1 MSAAAASQLSCLI
14 GISHGVPFRC
24 WRGRASQPAH
34 PKVGHWFLSPRL
46 NMALQEYKAKRDFRQ
61 TSEPSGRTPVGRKDE
76 QPAFVIQKH
85 AASHL
90 HYDFRLEMA
99 GVLKSWAVPKGF
111 PVKRGD
117 RRLAVEVEDH
127 PLEYG
132 GFEGTIPEGNYGA
145 GTVMLWDRGTY
156 TVSGENALEALRSG
170 KIHFWLKGK
179 KLKGEWTL
187 VRMRHF
193 EGAKPQWLL
202 LKSSSDLEPLSREA
216 EDQSV
221 LSKRSMDQIAG
232 SARSRQWT
240 SNRVESDAKKVLPRS
255 RSVRATRQAV
265 DTARPRSRV
274 GRAVLNAPRPAK
286 DRPAYLEGKQARNPT
301 AESQDRRQS
310 RRAARLNEPSW
321 SNPGI
326 DLSRLPARQ
335 VEFAE
340 PMKALLVGDLPHGA
354 QWVYEIKF
362 DGVRALALKKGKSV
376 ELISRS
382 GKDLGQKYHSV
393 IEALAALPADQ
404 VILDGE
410 VVAVDSQGR
419 SAFQLLQSYQSAGR
433 SRPPLFYYVF
443 DVLQLE
449 GKDLAGLPLWQRK
462 AVLEKVIAD
471 LGSTVRFSGNI
482 QADSER
488 LMREMRAR
496 GLEGLIAKRK
506 ESRYESGRRSGAWV
520 KFKWTNEQEFVIG
533 GYTRPQGARSNFGAI
548 LVGYYENDRL
558 LFAAK
563 VGTGFN
569 EQTLKKL
576 FGKFQKLVQPDCP
589 FANLPEKFP
598 GLSSGLGPAEMRRC
612 TWLRPELV
620 CQVRFAEWTRDNHLR
635 QPAFLGLR
643 EDKSA
648 REVVRERPRPVH

>member
-1 MSAAAASQLSCLI
+1 
-14 GISHGVPFRC
+14 
-24 WRGRASQPAH
+24 
-34 PKVGHWFLSPRL
+34 
-46 NMALQEYKAKRDFRQ
+46 MALKEYKAKRNFRQ
-61 TSEPSGRTPVGRKDE
+61 TSEPSGRTPVGHKHE
-76 QPAFVIQKH
+76 QPVFVIQKH

-145 GTVMLWDRGTY
+145 GIVMLWDRGTY
-156 TVSGENALEALRSG
+156 TISGDDALEALRSG

-202 LKSSSDLEPLSREA
+202 LKSGSDLEPLSRQA
-216 EDQSV
+216 ENQSV
-221 LSKRSMDQIAG
+221 LTKRSMDQIAG
-232 SARSRQWT
+232 SARSRPWT
-240 SNRVESDAKKVLPRS
+240 SNRGEAAAKKVVRQS
-255 RSVRATRQAV
+255 RSSTASAQVADV
-265 DTARPRSRV
+265 ARPRS
-274 GRAVLNAPRPAK
+274 
-286 DRPAYLEGKQARNPT
+286 QARHARNKT
-301 AESQDRRQS
+301 AEPEEAPQG
-310 RRAARLNEPSW
+310 RRATGMKEPSR
-321 SNPGI
+321 S
-326 DLSRLPARQ
+326 DLEINFSRLPARR
-335 VEFAE
+335 VEFVE
-340 PMKALLVGDLPHGA
+340 PMKALLVADLPRGP

-362 DGVRALALKKGKSV
+362 DGVRALALKKGKSL

-382 GKDLGQKYHSV
+382 GKDLGQKYPAV
-393 IEALAALPADQ
+393 IEALQALPVSQ
-404 VILDGE
+404 TILDGE
-410 VVAVDSQGR
+410 VVAVDPQGR

-443 DVLQLE
+443 DVIQLE
-449 GKDLAGLPLWQRK
+449 GKDLVGLPLWQRK
-462 AVLEKVIAD
+462 AALEKVIAD

-488 LMREMRAR
+488 LMKEMRAR
-496 GLEGLIAKRK
+496 GLEGLIAKK
-506 ESRYESGRRSGAWV
+506 KDSRYEPGRRSGAWV

-533 GYTRPQGARSNFGAI
+533 GYTRPQGARSHFGAL
-548 LVGYYENDRL
+548 LVGYYENKRL

-576 FGKFQKLVQPDCP
+576 FGKFQQLVQPDCP

-620 CQVRFAEWTRDNHLR
+620 GQVRFAEWTRDNHLR

-643 EDKSA
+643 EDKKP
-648 REVVRERPRPVH
+648 REVMRERRHSESSKPGSSNRRSQRKQSQLF